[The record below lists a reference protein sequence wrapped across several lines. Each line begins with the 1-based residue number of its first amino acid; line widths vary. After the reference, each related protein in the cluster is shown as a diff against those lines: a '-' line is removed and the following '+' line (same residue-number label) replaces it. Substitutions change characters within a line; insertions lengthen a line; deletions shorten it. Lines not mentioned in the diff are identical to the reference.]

1 MTNKHIT
8 KYGILYIADGMW
20 IVSKTLKNHFVLRV
34 KLKIY
39 KFYVLAIFLLDMS
52 FEEIFTRLSKVQ
64 KQAKLVLSV
73 LDDVIGCIVPPPQE
87 ICWNLNPQ
95 YLWPY
100 LEMGLCR
107 CNWVKMRSSGWTLIQ
122 YNWFPYQERKR

>member
-73 LDDVIGCIVPPPQE
+73 LDDVIGCIVPPPPRDM
-87 ICWNLNPQ
+87 L
-95 YLWPY
+95 
-100 LEMGLCR
+100 
-107 CNWVKMRSSGWTLIQ
+107 KS
-122 YNWFPYQERKR
+122 